1 MPLKDDK
8 RKDQYRNIYGY
19 FNKKNKKPLGLIAPP
34 FIISFLATKKM
45 PTVKLG
51 QVVVSSNI
59 AQNQSSS
66 L

>member
-1 MPLKDDK
+1 MPLKDGE
-8 RKDQYRNIYGY
+8 R
-19 FNKKNKKPLGLIAPP
+19 KKPLGLIAPP